1 MKGLKFFGFAFLALI
16 VLFCTARCKVISGF
30 CVGQGVNP
38 LQYGLNEA
46 KTGEERYYVLQHTHE
61 EAKRL
66 GVGVSYDGV
75 KTIDLTIPA
84 KAKPIPLTHYTDFAG
99 VTIRVDN
106 NQKGLYLFT
115 LSADLKPVNVSG
127 EEIDSK
133 DFRNNPTLYS
143 GRKLL
148 VITDKTPWVE
158 KRKGHD
164 YGAMRK
170 DIMLVNNGRGS
181 NEPIQSYYTNT
192 TVPECYYCDVSGVP
206 KIVFKNVKFER
217 TSSSTQKTSLVK
229 IENQYGVELANVTI
243 NTPEGTGLYGDRA
256 IYIVNCAD
264 VEFSDITINGTY
276 SLPGTYGY
284 GISLDNVYDFRVDNL
299 YARANWGMFGN
310 NNVNKAYL
318 KNCDFNRFDT
328 HCYGRDVK
336 FEKCNF
342 VDLYNQFSAVYGKIS
357 FKDCTF
363 TDFRP
368 ILIESSYNSYT
379 AFDVSF
385 EGCVFNFNEKHYCII
400 DYSGFD
406 KELNSRP
413 ELREKCLPNVAMKNC
428 QVNLTNGVKK
438 WYVYN
443 TQRTKAYDGIF
454 AYVSEVEIKDVTT
467 NRSNAQMEVYSHK
480 IKTANKV
487 NLKIENKN

>member
-385 EGCVFNFNEKHYCII
+385 EDCIFNFDDSHSSLI
-400 DYSGFD
+400 DFSGFD
-406 KELNSRP
+406 KEVNSRP
-413 ELREKCLPNVAMKNC
+413 ELQAKCLPNVTIRNC
-428 QVNLTNGVKK
+428 HVSLSDGLKK

-443 TQRTKAYDGIF
+443 TKKIRGFNGKFDYISK
-454 AYVSEVEIKDVTT
+454 VVTEG
-467 NRSNAQMEVYSHK
+467 SDELYSQMELYSHK
-480 IKTANKV
+480 IKTTNKV
-487 NLKIENKN
+487 EVSNNIKQ